1 MTSKVIRAAWDQGF
15 KRSYK
20 KRVRNNSRLKKKFW
34 EKMEVFLE
42 NPFFPQLRT
51 HKLSGKLAGQW
62 AFSVDNDCRI
72 IFEFVG
78 EDRVLLI
85 DVGSH
90 DEVY

>member
-1 MTSKVIRAAWDQGF
+1 MIKAAWDEGF

-20 KRVRNNSRLKKKFW
+20 KRVRNNSILKKKFW
-34 EKMEVFLE
+34 EKMSAFLE
-42 NPFFPQLRT
+42 NPFFPLLRT

-62 AFSVDNDCRI
+62 AFSDDDCRI
-72 IFEFVG
+72 VFEFIG
-78 EDRVLLI
+78 ENRVLLI

>member
-1 MTSKVIRAAWDQGF
+1 MIRAAWDKGF

-34 EKMEVFLE
+34 GKMTIFLE
-42 NPFFPQLRT
+42 NPFFSQLRT

-62 AFSVDNDCRI
+62 AFSVDDDCRI
-72 IFEFVG
+72 VFEFVD
-78 EDRVLLI
+78 EDQVLLI

>member
-1 MTSKVIRAAWDQGF
+1 VIRATWDHGF

-20 KRVRNNSRLKKKFW
+20 KRVRNNSRLKKKLW
-34 EKMEVFLE
+34 EKMEIFLE

-62 AFSVDNDCRI
+62 AFSVDDDCRI
-72 IFEFVG
+72 VFEFVG
-78 EDRVLLI
+78 EDQVLLI

>member
-1 MTSKVIRAAWDQGF
+1 MIRAAWDQGF

-34 EKMEVFLE
+34 EKMEIFLE

-72 IFEFVG
+72 VFEFVG
-78 EDRVLLI
+78 EDRALLI

>member
-1 MTSKVIRAAWDQGF
+1 MIRAAWDQGF

-20 KRVRNNSRLKKKFW
+20 KLVRNNSRLKKKFW
-34 EKMEVFLE
+34 EKMKIFLE

-62 AFSVDNDCRI
+62 AFSIDDDCRI
-72 IFEFVG
+72 VFEFVG
-78 EDRVLLI
+78 KDQVLLI

>member
-1 MTSKVIRAAWDQGF
+1 VIRAAWDQGF

-20 KRVRNNSRLKKKFW
+20 KRVRNNSRLKKKFR
-34 EKMEVFLE
+34 EKMKIFLE

-62 AFSVDNDCRI
+62 AFSIDDDCRI
-72 IFEFVG
+72 VFEFVG
-78 EDRVLLI
+78 KDQVLLI

>member
-1 MTSKVIRAAWDQGF
+1 MIRATWDEGF
-15 KRSYK
+15 KRSYR
-20 KRVRNNSRLKKKFW
+20 KRVRNNSKLKKKFW
-34 EKMEVFLE
+34 EKMDIFLE

-62 AFSVDNDCRI
+62 AFSVEDDCRI
-72 IFEFVG
+72 VFEFFG
-78 EDRVLLI
+78 EARVLLI

>member
-1 MTSKVIRAAWDQGF
+1 MIRAAWDQGF

-34 EKMEVFLE
+34 EKMEIFLE

-72 IFEFVG
+72 VFEFVG

>member
-1 MTSKVIRAAWDQGF
+1 MIRAAWDQGF

-34 EKMEVFLE
+34 EKMEIFLE

-62 AFSVDNDCRI
+62 AFSIDDDCRI
-72 IFEFVG
+72 VFEFVG
-78 EDRVLLI
+78 EDQVLLI

>member
-1 MTSKVIRAAWDQGF
+1 MIRAAWDQGF

-34 EKMEVFLE
+34 EKMEIFLE

-62 AFSVDNDCRI
+62 AFSVDDDCRI
-72 IFEFVG
+72 VFEFVG
-78 EDRVLLI
+78 EDQVLLI